1 MADYQSREKLAKR
14 KQELEQEEL
23 DNLITLS
30 YYSSYI
36 RKDGKREVVEKTNYK
51 SGRTETTK
59 TVSELTDKQKRE
71 LNIK

>member
-23 DNLITLS
+23 DNSITLS
-30 YYSSYI
+30 YYSSYV
-36 RKDGKREVVEKTNYK
+36 KGGKREVVEKTNYK